1 MGQCE
6 DHVQVARREKFSS
19 TCSDPA
25 VPSSGLTL
33 RAMAIAAA
41 VIGDGGTMSAAGALI
56 EMTAECGGTTPAND
70 LRAAVNP
77 MDSRPNAS
85 DVGRDADSGPSLSDR
100 YDLTGFEWCA
110 GQHHPRV
117 DASQNS
123 DEACEDEHLS
133 GGPLAGRLPCKRSTP
148 PWCRSAYHRYA
159 SGCLETAMRLAC
171 AVIRASAPAAP
182 RVVLG

>member
-1 MGQCE
+1 M
-6 DHVQVARREKFSS
+6 QVTLGEMQIAGRLFQIGPDRPPRVMAGPS
-19 TCSDPA
+19 TLPA
-25 VPSSGLTL
+25 
-33 RAMAIAAA
+33 
-41 VIGDGGTMSAAGALI
+41 
-56 EMTAECGGTTPAND
+56 ANG

-77 MDSRPNAS
+77 MDSRPHAS

-117 DASQNS
+117 DGSQNS

-133 GGPLAGRLPCKRSTP
+133 GGLLAGRLPCKRSKP
-148 PWCRSAYHRYA
+148 LWCRSAYHRYA
-159 SGCLETAMRLAC
+159 SGCLETARRLAC
-171 AVIRASAPAAP
+171 AVIRASAHVAP

>member
-1 MGQCE
+1 MNMRMNFEFLAPGMQHAEEANLCAEVSRIASHFEKGFGTGAEQEIVE
-6 DHVQVARREKFSS
+6 DLL
-19 TCSDPA
+19 
-25 VPSSGLTL
+25 GLQNQW
-33 RAMAIAAA
+33 RQAAA
-41 VIGDGGTMSAAGALI
+41 N
-56 EMTAECGGTTPAND
+56 PA
-70 LRAAVNP
+70 
-77 MDSRPNAS
+77 DSRPHAG

-117 DASQNS
+117 DGSQNS

-159 SGCLETAMRLAC
+159 SGCLETARRLAC
-171 AVIRASAPAAP
+171 AVIRASAHAAP